1 MITITYPINI
11 LCQSINGQA
20 RKCITMADLLDYTR
34 QVSNKLAK
42 ERIKKNGK
50 YAPQRKLA
58 ISSIVLHSRQQK

>member
-20 RKCITMADLLDYTR
+20 RNCITMADLLDHTR

-42 ERIKKNGK
+42 ERIKKKWPHGV
-50 YAPQRKLA
+50 
-58 ISSIVLHSRQQK
+58 SSESVT